1 MHQSYRNTAP
11 IMHLEFVTILGL
23 ILYNSV
29 TQLNTAWQIALAL
42 LSEQVWNWSQN
53 TVRKQGG
60 LVIHANV
67 KLQKTCKLTYVCWKS
82 KLKLIIYMKPIGL
95 IGLSTWMH
103 KNTWSL
109 MSVFQNNVWI
119 HENSTHTHVHLSRLY
134 ICTHVKHSKTVLNC
148 KKLHQWCIKR
158 RYLPHSK
165 THQNCCTK
173 TAPKLCLSC
182 TTTAPKLYQNYTK
195 TQPTRTK
202 SARVHV
208 LPQNYT
214 KPHKTLH
221 QHCTSHLYTTYQNC
235 T

>member
-1 MHQSYRNTAP
+1 MTNSIGLAVRTSVKLITEHSEKTRWPCHTCKCETAESMQVDLCVLEKQAQTDHLHETNRSYRVK
-11 IMHLEFVTILGL
+11 HL
-23 ILYNSV
+23 N
-29 TQLNTAWQIALAL
+29 A
-42 LSEQVWNWSQN
+42 
-53 TVRKQGG
+53 
-60 LVIHANV
+60 
-67 KLQKTCKLTYVCWKS
+67 QKHMVTYVCISEQCVKSWKQ
-82 KLKLIIYMKPIGL
+82 
-95 IGLSTWMH
+95 H
-103 KNTWSL
+103 
-109 MSVFQNNVWI
+109 
-119 HENSTHTHVHLSRLY
+119 THTHVHLSRLY
-134 ICTHVKHSKTVLNC
+134 ICAHVKHSKTVLNC